1 MESII
6 VLAYT
11 KPIDSQRQK
20 KENFLLSADSAGKV
34 MIARARAAVSEN
46 KTGNNLV
53 VYQLTSKDCIKTLLS
68 RILPRIA
75 TTLQIFNS
83 KVDYRQITSSLVA
96 LLMYDELNG
105 RYRL

>member
-1 MESII
+1 MLESII

-53 VYQLTSKDCIKTLLS
+53 VYQLTSKEIRLYKDSAIT
-68 RILPRIA
+68 
-75 TTLQIFNS
+75 N
-83 KVDYRQITSSLVA
+83 ITSYCHHIANIQQQSGLQTNRCIIDV
-96 LLMYDELNG
+96 
-105 RYRL
+105 